1 MLFKYFPSTVNHVVV
16 EKFALS
22 ILGSSAIKNEETS
35 RQPTGRQV
43 RTLGWFVGGRRTSP
57 PPPPL
62 LPATVRRGPLKYDP
76 AYGDFKVYSSHFYS
90 L

>member
-1 MLFKYFPSTVNHVVV
+1 MLFKYFPSTVNHFVV
-16 EKFALS
+16 EKFTLS

-35 RQPTGRQV
+35 RQSTGRQV

-57 PPPPL
+57 TPL

-76 AYGDFKVYSSHFYS
+76 AYGDFKV
-90 L
+90 